1 MELLLLILFVLVGFF
16 AGTYILGIFFSL
28 VFMQLPEVFRSRA
41 SGGSEVPVQRLA
53 HLILETIGWFLLL
66 LSLIFLVNKYLAGYQ
81 KLFLCGIYVA
91 LAFHIGTLL
100 NLYGRPS

>member
-1 MELLLLILFVLVGFF
+1 MELLLLLLFVLLGFF
-16 AGTYILGIFFSL
+16 AGTYILGTFFSL
-28 VFMQLPEVFRSRA
+28 VFMQLPETFRSRA
-41 SGGSEVPVQRLA
+41 SGSTEVSVQKLA
-53 HLILETIGWFLLL
+53 HLILETVGWFLLL
-66 LSLIFLVNKYLAGYQ
+66 ISLIFLVNKYLAGYQ

>member
-1 MELLLLILFVLVGFF
+1 MELLLLILFVLLGFL
-16 AGTYILGIFFSL
+16 AGTYILGTFFSL

-41 SGGSEVPVQRLA
+41 SGSSEVPVQRLV

>member
-16 AGTYILGIFFSL
+16 AGTYILGTFFSL

-41 SGGSEVPVQRLA
+41 SGSSEVPVQRLA

-66 LSLIFLVNKYLAGYQ
+66 LSLIFLVNKYLADYQ

>member
-1 MELLLLILFVLVGFF
+1 MELLLLLLFVLFGFF
-16 AGTYILGIFFSL
+16 AGTYILGTFFSL
-28 VFMQLPEVFRSRA
+28 VFMQLPETFRSRA
-41 SGGSEVPVQRLA
+41 SGSTEVSVQRLV
-53 HLILETIGWFLLL
+53 HLILETVGWFLLL
-66 LSLIFLVNKYLAGYQ
+66 ISLIFLVNKYLGGYQ

>member
-1 MELLLLILFVLVGFF
+1 MELLLLIVFVLVGFF
-16 AGTYILGIFFSL
+16 AGTYILGNFFSL

-41 SGGSEVPVQRLA
+41 SGSPEVPVQRLV
-53 HLILETIGWFLLL
+53 HLILETAGWFLLL

-81 KLFLCGIYVA
+81 KLFLCGVYVA